1 MDEGGFPRAD
11 IDVHLVRQQRNR
23 YSRLRTDH
31 KTLSAHLENL
41 LRIAL
46 APTEQSSNTNGTH
59 MQSNNSH
66 ATPVLDITPT
76 PPHSTNSEVPAPDEA
91 QEGDRLASDVDYRQ
105 PFALVDQVFPA
116 SPASEAGLQM
126 NDKLVAIGAVSL
138 RSSPTPSQALS
149 LLPGLVRQHENIA
162 VDVVV
167 KRQNSSDQTETLN
180 LSLTP
185 RRWGGQGLLGF
196 HIVPLQVSQVDPHYN
211 PEVATATM
219 NRNVP
224 GI

>member
-1 MDEGGFPRAD
+1 M
-11 IDVHLVRQQRNR
+11 
-23 YSRLRTDH
+23 T
-31 KTLSAHLENL
+31 
-41 LRIAL
+41 
-46 APTEQSSNTNGTH
+46 
-59 MQSNNSH
+59 
-66 ATPVLDITPT
+66 
-76 PPHSTNSEVPAPDEA
+76 
-91 QEGDRLASDVDYRQ
+91 SDVDYRQ

-116 SPASEAGLQM
+116 SPASEARLQV

-167 KRQNSSDQTETLN
+167 RRQNSSDQTETLN

-196 HIVPLQVSQVDPHYN
+196 HIVPLQVSQVDPHYA

-224 GI
+224 SI